1 MADYI
6 SYARTNYFKVKDF
19 EAFKDAAGYFGTD
32 IITHTP
38 EKEFD
43 EDSEP
48 ETLYGLIYDSAH
60 NEYIYVTD
68 LTNEEIYKLFGL
80 IVQRVPE
87 QELGIEVS
95 FTDFIKHHLADGEVA
110 IYMEIGYEKMRYLV
124 GVAIAVH
131 SDGRAIYSNLSDIYE
146 EAQKQFGLDEEP
158 SLAEY

>member
-6 SYARTNYFKVKDF
+6 SYARTNYFKVKDP
-19 EAFKDAAGYFGTD
+19 EAFKDAAGHFGID

-43 EDSEP
+43 EDPEP
-48 ETLYGLIYDSAH
+48 EILYGLIYDSAH
-60 NEYIYVTD
+60 NEYIYLDEDVSSED
-68 LTNEEIYKLFGL
+68 ILKLFGQK
-80 IVQRVPE
+80 VDPKTSDS
-87 QELGIEVS
+87 IEVS
-95 FTDFIKHHLADGEVA
+95 FTDFMKHHLADGEVA
-110 IYMEIGYEKMRYLV
+110 VYMEIGYEKMRYLV